1 MSRPNRLAVALLSS
15 VCFLGAAPA
24 LAQVSPPSWPQAH
37 SDLAPDPAVRFGVLA
52 NGMRYAIMRN
62 ATPAGQTSLRLRVGS
77 GSLQESD
84 AEQGLAHVLEHMAFR
99 GSTHVPAGD
108 MIKILQRK
116 GLAFGPDTNAETEWT
131 QTVYMLDLPHS
142 DQDSLDTGL
151 MLMRETAGNLLI
163 DPKALATERGVV
175 LSEERLRDTPDY
187 RAEKAQIDHFLHGQ
201 LAARRF
207 PIGQVDVVKT
217 APASLVRQFY
227 EANYRPDRT
236 TLIAVGDFDPD
247 VMEARIKAQFSDWKP
262 MGPPTAEP
270 DLGRVEQ
277 RGTTVKIVEQPG
289 AATRAV
295 IAWARPYD
303 ASPDTAA
310 KERRETVENLG
321 LAILNRRLGRLAQGE
336 HPPFLSAGAG
346 FQNLFQSAKIAV
358 VEATSPP
365 DQWKDSLSAAE
376 REVRRLTAYG
386 VSQEELDREIT
397 DMRAG
402 LQNAVA
408 GAATRPTPALAA
420 GLVDTVNDDE
430 VFTPP
435 SGDLAVFDS
444 AVKGLRAETVDAA
457 IRGVFAGSGPLVE
470 LATPKTLAGGEAEV
484 GQAFAQAASA
494 PLTAGTALAAVTW
507 PYTSFGSPG
516 AVVGR
521 AEIADLGVTTV
532 RFANGARLMVKPTA
546 LRKDQ
551 VLVSVNVGDGRLALP
566 TDHPTAEW
574 AAPALVAGGFGKI
587 TFEDSQR
594 ALAGKVY
601 GVAFSAGNDAF
612 QFKGAARPAD
622 LATELQVIT
631 AYITDPGFRP
641 EAFERTRASLLAELP
656 QLDATPDG
664 VLARDGGALFT
675 RDDPRF
681 AFPSHS
687 ALLTAKPD
695 DLKALL
701 TGPLSRG
708 PIDVTIVGDIDV
720 DRAIALTAA
729 TLGALPPRPPAEP
742 VAAAARLVRFPG
754 PTATPVLRLDT
765 GRADQAVAAVA
776 WPAPDFF
783 ADMKRSRAIMLA
795 GDVLEN
801 RLVDKVRIAQ
811 GATYSPETRVD
822 LSQVFPGYGFT
833 LNEVEMPPPLIPG
846 FFDTVTATAR
856 DMIENGVSA
865 DELDRARNPRLA
877 GLRKAQ
883 LTNEYWLADLT
894 GALADPRR
902 LELIR
907 STFPD
912 YEGISLADIQA
923 AARDWFKDDRAWRLV
938 VRAGDQASLAA
949 PVSAVSSSDG
959 GVQAAPAAH

>member
-1 MSRPNRLAVALLSS
+1 MSRPTCLAAALLSC
-15 VCFLGAAPA
+15 VFFLGGAPA
-24 LAQVSPPSWPQAH
+24 LAEAVLPVWPQAH

-77 GSLQESD
+77 GSLEESD

-99 GSTHVPAGD
+99 GSTNVPNGD

-131 QTVYMLDLPHS
+131 QTVYMLDLPHT
-142 DQDSLDTGL
+142 DADTLDTGL

-163 DPKALATERGVV
+163 DSKALATERGVV

-187 RAEKAQIDHFLHGQ
+187 RAEKAQLELFLHGQ

-207 PIGQVDVVKT
+207 PIGQVDVVKN

-247 VMEARIKAQFSDWKP
+247 VVEAKIKALFADWKP
-262 MGPPTAEP
+262 VGPPTTAP
-270 DLGRVEQ
+270 DLGAVAQ
-277 RGTTVKIVEQPG
+277 RGTTVKVIQQPG
-289 AATRAV
+289 AATREMV
-295 IAWARPYD
+295 AWARPYD
-303 ASPDTAA
+303 ASPDTAE

-321 LAILNRRLGRLAQGE
+321 IAVLNRRLAQLAQGE
-336 HPPFLSAGAG
+336 HPPFLNAGAG
-346 FQNLFQSAKIAV
+346 FQNLFQSAKVAV
-358 VEATSPP
+358 VEGTSPP
-365 DQWKDSLSAAE
+365 DGWKDALTTLE

-386 VSQEELDREIT
+386 VSQAELDREIAE
-397 DMRAG
+397 MRAT
-402 LQNAVA
+402 LQNALA
-408 GAATRPTPALAA
+408 GAATRPTSALANS
-420 GLVDTVNDDE
+420 LVDTVNDNE

-435 SGDLAVFDS
+435 AGDLAVFDA
-444 AVKGLRAETVDAA
+444 AVKGLRPETVDAA
-457 IRGVFAGSGPLVE
+457 VRAVFAGSGPLVE
-470 LATPKTLAGGEAEV
+470 LATPQTLAGGEAEV
-484 GQAFAQAASA
+484 GTAFAEAASA
-494 PLTAGTALAAVTW
+494 PLTAGAALAAVTW

-516 AVVGR
+516 PVVDR
-521 AEIADLGVTTV
+521 TEIADLGVTRVT
-532 RFANGARLMVKPTA
+532 FANGTRLMVKPTV

-551 VLVSVNVGDGRLALP
+551 VLVSVDVGAGRLALP
-566 TDHPTAEW
+566 TDRQTVEW
-574 AAPALVAGGFGKI
+574 AAPALAAGGFGKLSY
-587 TFEDSQR
+587 EDSQR
-594 ALAGKVY
+594 ALAGRVY
-601 GVAFSAGNDAF
+601 GVNFAIANDAF
-612 QFKGAARPAD
+612 QFRGAARPAD
-622 LATELQVIT
+622 VDTELQVIT
-631 AYITDPGFRP
+631 AYITDAGFRP
-641 EAFERTRASLLAELP
+641 EAFERSRAALLAQLP
-656 QLDATPDG
+656 QLAATPDG

-681 AFPSHS
+681 AFPSRE
-687 ALLTAKPD
+687 ALEAAKPQ

-701 TGPLSRG
+701 QEPLSRG
-708 PIDVTIVGDIDV
+708 PVDVTIVGDITV
-720 DRAIALTAA
+720 NRAIALTAA
-729 TLGALPPRPPAEP
+729 TLGALPPRPPA
-742 VAAAARLVRFPG
+742 AAVSKAARVVRFPG
-754 PTATPVLRLDT
+754 PTATPITRLDT

-811 GATYSPETRVD
+811 GATYSPQTRVD
-822 LSQVFPGYGFT
+822 LSQVFPGYGYT

-846 FFDTVTATAR
+846 FFETVTSAAH
-856 DMIENGVSA
+856 DMSLNGVSA
-865 DELDRARNPRLA
+865 DELARARNPRLA

-883 LTNEYWLADLT
+883 LTNEYWLADLS

-902 LELIR
+902 LDLIR

-912 YEGISLADIQA
+912 YESITLADIQA
-923 AARDWFKDDRAWRLV
+923 AARDWFKDDTAWRLV
-938 VRAGDQASLAA
+938 VKADPSVAGAA
-949 PVSAVSSSDG
+949 PPPATAAGAV
-959 GVQAAPAAH
+959 AAKSP